1 MTTSIEI
8 PERIGLGRAAARRW
22 SRPGPPG
29 KPRPAPLGSVAAAAQ
44 RFSAGLA
51 RAPQVRRQLAGPG
64 EIRPGNMPE
73 GMRPPRWWRPA
84 AAADGGI
91 GSADEL
97 IRRSIVGG
105 TLPAGARG
113 FLDVRSADRARTYA

>member
-64 EIRPGNMPE
+64 EIRPGKMPE

-91 GSADEL
+91 GSTDER
-97 IRRSIVGG
+97 IRRSIVAA
-105 TLPAGARG
+105 TLPAGARASRG
-113 FLDVRSADRARTYA
+113 VPKTDSAPAYA